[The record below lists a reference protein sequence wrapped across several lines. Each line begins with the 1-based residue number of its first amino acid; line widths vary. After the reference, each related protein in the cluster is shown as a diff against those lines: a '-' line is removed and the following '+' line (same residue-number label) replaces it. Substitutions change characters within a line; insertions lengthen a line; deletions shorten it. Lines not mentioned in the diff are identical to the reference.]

1 MGDIFEEIVRIR
13 SEGDSA
19 ALATII
25 KTKGSTPREEGSKM
39 LIKSDGTILGSIGGG
54 TLEDQVCQEAMDVIR
69 EARQKLLH
77 FNLTGEEITE
87 DGMLCGGNMDILVEP
102 ILAQPTLYIFGAG
115 HVSFSIS
122 KIAKMV
128 GFKVVVVDDRAE
140 FANKNRFPEADE
152 IVAEDFSD
160 IFSKLKINRS
170 SYIVIVTRGHKF
182 DEEVL
187 EWAVRSEANY
197 VGMIGSKKK
206 KEDIFSSLQSKGISK
221 ELLEDVHAPIG
232 MDIHAETP
240 EEIAVS
246 IMAEVIKSRR
256 ERGHAVKTW
265 KV

>member
-1 MGDIFEEIVRIR
+1 MRDIFEEIVRIR
-13 SEGDSA
+13 SEGGIA

-39 LIKSDGTILGSIGGG
+39 LIRSDGTILGSIGGG

-102 ILAQPTLYIFGAG
+102 ILAQPNLYIFGAG

-122 KIAKMV
+122 KIAKMA
-128 GFKVVVVDDRAE
+128 GFKVVVIDDRAE

-152 IVAEDFSD
+152 IVAEDFSKV
-160 IFSKLKINRS
+160 FSKLKINRS
-170 SYIVIVTRGHKF
+170 SYIIIVTRGHQF
-182 DEEVL
+182 DEKVL

-197 VGMIGSKKK
+197 VGMIGSRKK
-206 KEDIFSSLQSKGISK
+206 KEAVFSNLQSKGISK
-221 ELLEDVHAPIG
+221 ELLESVHVPIG
-232 MDIHAETP
+232 LDIHAETP

-246 IMAEVIKSRR
+246 IMAEVIKSKR
-256 ERGHAVKTW
+256 ERRHAVKTW